1 MWDHQGQWPSVSG
14 IWTPGWTPLVSFFVD
29 AERGGRPS
37 PSPQVQWEQLALQR
51 CPMDPSPACRPG
63 VAVVVS
69 TGPQHPHRPVG
80 GQAQTPGSS
89 VPAAR
94 GAWTVLSGASPAA
107 AL

>member
-1 MWDHQGQWPSVSG
+1 MWDHRGQWPSVSG
-14 IWTPGWTPLVSFFVD
+14 VRTPLLSFFVD

-51 CPMDPSPACRPG
+51 CPVDPSPACRPR

-69 TGPQHPHRPVG
+69 AGPQHPCRPVG
-80 GQAQTPGSS
+80 GWAQKPGSR
-89 VPAAR
+89 VQAAR
-94 GAWTVLSGASPAA
+94 GAWTALSGASPAA